1 MYLVTLHGRWLFF
14 WSDPRRDGCTLS
26 VVEGNDV
33 IDVRP
38 RIEAWLPAP
47 VESIVL
53 TQNKRRPTKFQAFKS
68 ELDVPNGWDI
78 LDGVA
83 EVWATWEAFGR
94 LPA

>member
-1 MYLVTLHGRWLFF
+1 
-14 WSDPRRDGCTLS
+14 
-26 VVEGNDV
+26 
-33 IDVRP
+33 
-38 RIEAWLPAP
+38 
-47 VESIVL
+47 VL